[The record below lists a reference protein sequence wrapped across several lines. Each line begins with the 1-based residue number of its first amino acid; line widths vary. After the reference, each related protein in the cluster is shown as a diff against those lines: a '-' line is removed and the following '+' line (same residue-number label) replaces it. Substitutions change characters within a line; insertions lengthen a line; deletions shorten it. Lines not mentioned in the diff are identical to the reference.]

1 MDADEPSQSDDEG
14 ILFELPPHH
23 QPALCHPRC
32 RSPLTSGKLLRRS
45 RTWFFFNT
53 HHLDGEYS
61 WVLQSWKTIKQVN
74 TVGYSIQLISNWY
87 KLMNSWVK
95 YTQFPVATAPIENCL
110 SVSCRW
116 GEHGNSCLPVTWSG
130 IIETVWHP
138 QNSSR
143 LDRAITAVFFD
154 GFFFTVDGFP
164 SQINQRKPLGKPKVK
179 EATETPK
186 SSGPKVV
193 GATPSVAFNATTEK
207 VVPKSMPTTCR
218 FWPMGWEKSQSL
230 VMSDYGKCPG
240 NLYKRS

>member
-1 MDADEPSQSDDEG
+1 MQSTEWMQMNQVKAMTKG
-14 ILFELPPHH
+14 SSLSYRHITNQHFAIRRVGHH
-23 QPALCHPRC
+23 W
-32 RSPLTSGKLLRRS
+32 PLVNCSGVHEHV
-45 RTWFFFNT
+45 FFNT

-143 LDRAITAVFFD
+143 LDRAIQAVFFWWV
-154 GFFFTVDGFP
+154 FFHCRWVSFP
-164 SQINQRKPLGKPKVK
+164 N
-179 EATETPK
+179 
-186 SSGPKVV
+186 
-193 GATPSVAFNATTEK
+193 
-207 VVPKSMPTTCR
+207 
-218 FWPMGWEKSQSL
+218 
-230 VMSDYGKCPG
+230 
-240 NLYKRS
+240 